1 MNVFLT
7 RVKRILS
14 APLRAFVGW
23 FLVMPFL
30 LMLPWYER
38 ARTGKPHIGNAVRSI
53 LFSPVIL
60 VRDEKI
66 HRHMRDSPLKALLA
80 IAYFASLA
88 SSVLFAFDAF
98 RDYVSTGEVHEVPLM
113 ASAISFTVFACICL
127 ITFHETVS
135 DE

>member
-1 MNVFLT
+1 MNTFLF
-7 RVKRILS
+7 RVKKTLGV
-14 APLRAFVGW
+14 PLRAFLGW
-23 FLVMPFL
+23 FLVIPFL
-30 LMLPWYER
+30 LGLPWYER
-38 ARTGKPHIGNAVRSI
+38 ARSGKPYVTSAVRSI

>member
-7 RVKRILS
+7 RIKKTLF

-23 FLVMPFL
+23 FLVMPL
-30 LMLPWYER
+30 LLGLPWFER
-38 ARTGKPHIGNAVRSI
+38 ARAGKPHVENAVRSI

-60 VRDEKI
+60 VRDEKM
-66 HRHMRDSPLKALLA
+66 HRHMRDSPLKAVLA
-80 IAYFASLA
+80 LGYFVSLA

-98 RDYVSTGEVHEVPLM
+98 RDYVSTGEIHEVPLI
-113 ASAISFTVFACICL
+113 ASAISFTVFAIICL
-127 ITFHETVS
+127 ITFHKTVR